1 MGVCSSLLK
10 IFSGQE
16 RIFRICNEF
25 LLKMKW
31 NDIDTWSFRK
41 NGFLQTLQNI
51 MGVFVALQK

>member
-1 MGVCSSLLK
+1 MGVCRSLLK

-16 RIFRICNEF
+16 HIFRICNEF